1 MDLNPEFHP
10 ASEVTKHV
18 MRGFGVSLGVAAAAQ
33 AALAA
38 MLISL
43 LYTWLH
49 KEDGPPVCDWR
60 GGAAAD
66 FERHLLREESVGAD
80 RGHMGMVAV
89 RDVSRRARF
98 LKIPRRCI
106 ITDEP
111 ENATAVGRLLGSVD
125 FRALVSGQLQV

>member
-1 MDLNPEFHP
+1 
-10 ASEVTKHV
+10 
-18 MRGFGVSLGVAAAAQ
+18 MRGFRVSLGVAAAAN

-43 LYTWLH
+43 LYTWLR
-49 KEDGPPVCDWR
+49 KEDGQVLPVLEIRMCDWR
-60 GGAAAD
+60 RGAAAD

-98 LKIPRRCI
+98 LKISRRCI

-111 ENATAVGRLLGSVD
+111 ENATDVGGLLGSFD
-125 FRALVSGQLQV
+125 FRAVVSGELQV